1 MLMVKNTLL
10 DGGVDTPLG
19 NVLRVSE
26 NAQWLTYLM
35 YAVPYISVNLPPIS
49 SVACSKMDK
58 ITFIEMENFAAAIM
72 SERSAV
78 KQLEEVGMEEAFFLA
93 IKTVDKLAIA
103 AYTLYLYG
111 SKRK

>member
-19 NVLRVSE
+19 DVLRISE

-35 YAVPYISVNLPPIS
+35 YAVPYISINLPPAS
-49 SVACSKMDK
+49 SVSCSKMDK
-58 ITFIEMENFAAAIM
+58 ITFIEMENIASAIAAD
-72 SERSAV
+72 SSAV
-78 KQLEEVGMEEAFFLA
+78 KQLEEAGMEEAFFLA
-93 IKTVDKLAIA
+93 IKVVDKLAIA